1 MDSRILSTLVATA
14 VAAGA
19 LAAACSDPGALKGEA
34 GLQRDDLGSFTT
46 DTGGEV
52 DVPFETPDA
61 VVSAMVNCG
70 PYGYETLA
78 TAVSITDPSGKDVY
92 DFEHPNSGAMRVSTL
107 SDYLPVLIPVSPNQD
122 VDVGKYVMRLV
133 VQADALPTKVSCVT
147 TYRLQ
152 EVADA
157 ATVDVHIVFVG
168 VDSVVDHLNAT
179 DGEGLDSLKSI
190 ITGYGDLLGGVGISV
205 GDVTYE
211 DFGGNVATY
220 SSVDGEE
227 EFGDLLKTVD
237 GAGTRSITFFFV
249 QDIQFEEGVSI
260 VGLAG
265 GPPGAAAVGGT
276 SKSGVVVS
284 VVDYNDSPETIS
296 LIMAHESG
304 HFLGLFHTT
313 EKDGASFDPLDD
325 TDECAESDGKAD
337 PADCAGKGYEN
348 VMFWQPTAAD
358 SSDMTGDQGW
368 VVRRSA
374 AVH

>member
-1 MDSRILSTLVATA
+1 MDSRVLSSLVLTVGASA
-14 VAAGA
+14 A
-19 LAAACSDPGALKGEA
+19 LAVACSDSEALKGEA

-52 DVPFETPDA
+52 DIPFETPDA

-70 PYGYETLA
+70 PYGYDTLA
-78 TAVSITDPSGKDVY
+78 TAMSITDPSGADFY
-92 DFEHPNSGAMRVSTL
+92 DFESPNSGAMRVSTL
-107 SDYLPVLIPVSPNQD
+107 ADYLPVLIPVSPKRD
-122 VDVGKYVMRLV
+122 VDVGGYVMRLV
-133 VQADALPTKVSCVT
+133 VQADALPTKVTCAA

-152 EVADA
+152 EASDA
-157 ATVDVHIVFVG
+157 ASVDVHIVFVG

-179 DGEGLDSLKSI
+179 DGEGLDSLKAVLA
-190 ITGYGDLLGGVGISV
+190 GFDDLLGGVGLSV
-205 GDVTYE
+205 GDVSYE
-211 DFGGNVATY
+211 DFGGNVSTY
-220 SSVDGEE
+220 TSVDGEE
-227 EFGDLLKTVD
+227 EFGNLLKTID
-237 GAGTRSITFFFV
+237 SAGTRSITFFFV
-249 QDIQFEEGVSI
+249 QDIQFETGVSI

-313 EKDGASFDPLDD
+313 EKDGSSFDPLDD
-325 TDECAESDGKAD
+325 TDECSESDGQAD

-358 SSDMTGDQGW
+358 SADMTGDQGW

-374 AVH
+374 AVY